1 MKKLLGQIRYYFC
14 RLFWKKQ
21 PFPLFWYYGSF
32 QNQLEETKDH
42 VDIYHVT
49 PWEGDICSKVK
60 AAGEAGLPVMLT
72 GPDADKELMIVLK
85 KLETLDLLKYV
96 KYLYVQDEP
105 NFNPA
110 PNIRAVKS
118 LVKQFDF
125 DPKYVVIYSGQNA
138 NYIDIEEYDF
148 VGIDDYYAREGVL
161 NTKVLDLRKR
171 LNDRQKL
178 ILVPGGCS
186 PYRQDPTPFYK
197 RAMEDDKIGM
207 VCAFT
212 YFSPQVPTPEFTEG
226 ICKNGMLPLYR
237 AAKNFK

>member
-21 PFPLFWYYGSF
+21 GFPLFWYYGSF
-32 QNQLEETKDH
+32 QNQLEETKGH
-42 VDIYHVT
+42 VDIYHVC
-49 PWEGDICSKVK
+49 PWEGDVCGKVK
-60 AAGEAGLPVMLT
+60 AAGEAGLQVMLT
-72 GPDADKELMIVLK
+72 GPDAGHELIITLE
-85 KLETLDLLKYV
+85 KLSKLDLLKYV

-105 NFNPA
+105 NLGNA

-118 LVKQFDF
+118 LVKQFEF
-125 DPKYVVIYSGQNA
+125 DPKYVVIYSGQNS

-148 VGIDDYYAREGVL
+148 VGVDDYYAKEGVL

-178 ILVPGGCS
+178 VLVPGGCS

-212 YFSPQVPTPEFTEG
+212 WFDPQVPDRDFSAG
-226 ICKNGMLPLYR
+226 IRSNGMADFYR
-237 AAKNFK
+237 GLS